1 MILTMKVY
9 LEVYGCTANKSD
21 ASLVKGILKE
31 NDYEIVEEI
40 EDTDSIV
47 ILTCTVIDTTEQRM
61 LSRLKGFKKTGK
73 KIIVAG
79 CMASVQSDIVK
90 SIISDA
96 LLLPPQYSHHIV
108 ELLNGEKPVF
118 MEKNKTLF
126 SKYFEGVVAP
136 VSIAEGCMF
145 SCSYC
150 ITSLARGKLRS
161 FPIDEIKK
169 DVCSA
174 INKGC
179 KEIQLT
185 AQDTSSYGLDTGHD
199 LGDLLRTVSTIKGD
213 YRICVGMMNPFTC
226 LKNLDSIIK
235 GFENPKIYRFLHL
248 PVQSGDNDILKK
260 MNRKY
265 TVDDFLK
272 MIKRFRDKYPD
283 ITISTDIIVGFPT
296 ETDEQFQHTIDL
308 LKTVK
313 PDITNITRYSARP
326 YTKAKTMKGRIK
338 TDIAKKRS
346 RILTDIC
353 SKISENNNLKHI
365 GKKHTILITEEGKN
379 GTFVGR
385 AENYKPVVIKENIDI
400 GEFVPIKVIDAAS
413 TYLVGSII

>member
-1 MILTMKVY
+1 MKVY
-9 LEVYGCTANKSD
+9 IEVYGCTANKSD

-31 NDYEIVEEI
+31 NDYEIVEKI
-40 EDTDSIV
+40 DDADFII

-61 LSRLKGFKKTGK
+61 LSRLKVFEKTGK

-90 SIISDA
+90 SIVPDA
-96 LLLPPQYSHHIV
+96 LLLPPRYSHHIV

-118 MEKNKTLF
+118 VEKNKTLF
-126 SKYFEGVVAP
+126 SKYYEDVFAP

-169 DVCSA
+169 DICSA

-179 KEIQLT
+179 REIQLT
-185 AQDTSSYGLDTGHD
+185 AQDTSSYGLDTGYD
-199 LGDLLRTVSTIKGD
+199 LGDLLRCVSIIKGE
-213 YRICVGMMNPFTC
+213 YMVRVGMMNPFTC
-226 LKNLDSIIK
+226 LKNIDSIIK

-272 MIKRFRDKYPD
+272 IIKRFRDKYPY
-283 ITISTDIIVGFPT
+283 ITISTDAIVGFPN

-326 YTKAKTMKGRIK
+326 YTKSKTMKGRVR
-338 TDIAKKRS
+338 TDIVKKRS
-346 RILTDIC
+346 KILTDVC

-365 GKKHTILITEEGKN
+365 GKKYTILITEEGKN

-385 AENYKPVVIKENIDI
+385 SENYKPVVIKEKIGI
-400 GEFVPIKVIDAAS
+400 GEFVPIKVTEAAS

>member
-1 MILTMKVY
+1 MKVY
-9 LEVYGCTANKSD
+9 IEVYGCTANKSD
-21 ASLVKGILKE
+21 ASLVRGILKE
-31 NDYEIVEEI
+31 NNYEFVEKI
-40 EDTDSIV
+40 DDADFII

-61 LSRLKGFKKTGK
+61 LSRLKVFKKAGK

-90 SIISDA
+90 SIVPDA

-118 MEKNKTLF
+118 MENNKTLF
-126 SKYFEGVVAP
+126 SKYYEDIVAP

-150 ITSLARGKLRS
+150 ITSLARGKLKS

-169 DVCSA
+169 DICSA

-179 KEIQLT
+179 REIQLT
-185 AQDTSSYGLDTGHD
+185 AQDTSSYGIGTGYD
-199 LGDLLRTVSTIKGD
+199 LGDLLRCATTTKGE
-213 YRICVGMMNPFTC
+213 YMIRVGMMNPFTC
-226 LKNLDSIIK
+226 LKNIDSIIK
-235 GFENPKIYRFLHL
+235 GFESPKIYRFLHL

-265 TVDDFLK
+265 TIDDFLK
-272 MIKRFRDKYPD
+272 IIKRFRDKYPN
-283 ITISTDIIVGFPT
+283 ITISTDLIVGFPT
-296 ETDEQFQHTIDL
+296 ETDKQFYHTINL
-308 LKTVK
+308 IKTVK

-326 YTKAKTMKGRIK
+326 YTKSKTMKGRVR
-338 TDIAKKRS
+338 TDIVKKRS
-346 RILTDIC
+346 KILTDVC
-353 SKISENNNLKHI
+353 SKISENNNRKHI
-365 GKKHTILITEEGKN
+365 GKKYKILITEEGKN
-379 GTFVGR
+379 DTFVGR
-385 AENYKPVVIKENIDI
+385 SENYKPVVIKEKIDI
-400 GEFVPIKVIDAAS
+400 GQFVSVKVIDAAS

>member
-1 MILTMKVY
+1 MKVY
-9 LEVYGCTANKSD
+9 IEVYGCTANKSD

-31 NDYEIVEEI
+31 NDYVIVEKI
-40 EDTDSIV
+40 DNADFII

-61 LSRLKGFKKTGK
+61 LSRLKVFEKTGK

-79 CMASVQSDIVK
+79 CMASVQSGIVK
-90 SIISDA
+90 SIVPDA
-96 LLLPPQYSHHIV
+96 LLLPPQYCHHIV

-118 MEKNKTLF
+118 IEKNKTLF
-126 SKYFEGVVAP
+126 SKYYEDVVAP

-169 DVCSA
+169 DICSA

-179 KEIQLT
+179 REIQLT
-185 AQDTSSYGLDTGHD
+185 AQDTSSYGLGTGYD
-199 LGDLLRTVSTIKGD
+199 LGDLLRCVSIIKGE
-213 YRICVGMMNPFTC
+213 YMVRVGMMNPFTC
-226 LKNLDSIIK
+226 LKNIDSIIK

-248 PVQSGDNDILKK
+248 PVQSGDNNILKK

-272 MIKRFRDKYPD
+272 IIKRFRDKYPY
-283 ITISTDIIVGFPT
+283 ITISTDAIVGFPT
-296 ETDEQFQHTIDL
+296 ETDKQFQHTIDL

-326 YTKAKTMKGRIK
+326 YTKSKTMKGRVR
-338 TDIAKKRS
+338 TDIVKKRS
-346 RILTDIC
+346 KILTDVC

-365 GKKHTILITEEGKN
+365 GKKYTILITEEGKN

-385 AENYKPVVIKENIDI
+385 SENYKPVVIKEKIGI
-400 GEFVPIKVIDAAS
+400 GEFVPIKVTEAAS

>member
-1 MILTMKVY
+1 MKVY
-9 LEVYGCTANKSD
+9 IEVYGCTANKSD

-31 NDYEIVEEI
+31 NDYEIVEKI
-40 EDTDSIV
+40 DDADFII

-61 LSRLKGFKKTGK
+61 LSRLKVFEKIGK

-90 SIISDA
+90 SIVPDA

-118 MEKNKTLF
+118 IEKNKTLF
-126 SKYFEGVVAP
+126 SKYYEDVFAP

-169 DVCSA
+169 DICSA

-179 KEIQLT
+179 REIQLT
-185 AQDTSSYGLDTGHD
+185 AQDTSSYGLDTGYD
-199 LGDLLRTVSTIKGD
+199 LGDLLRCVSIIKGE
-213 YRICVGMMNPFTC
+213 YMVRVGMMNPFTC
-226 LKNLDSIIK
+226 LKNIDSIIK

-272 MIKRFRDKYPD
+272 IIKRFRDKYPY
-283 ITISTDIIVGFPT
+283 ITISTDAIVGFPN

-326 YTKAKTMKGRIK
+326 YTKSKTMKGRVR
-338 TDIAKKRS
+338 TDIVKKRS
-346 RILTDIC
+346 KILTDVC

-365 GKKHTILITEEGKN
+365 GKKYTILITEEGKN

-385 AENYKPVVIKENIDI
+385 SENYKPVVIKEKIGI
-400 GEFVPIKVIDAAS
+400 GEFVPIKVTEAAS

>member
-1 MILTMKVY
+1 MKVY
-9 LEVYGCTANKSD
+9 IEVYGCTANKSD

-31 NDYEIVEEI
+31 NDYEII
-40 EDTDSIV
+40 EKIDDADFII

-61 LSRLKGFKKTGK
+61 LSRLKVFEKIGK

-90 SIISDA
+90 SIVPDA

-118 MEKNKTLF
+118 IEKNKTLF
-126 SKYFEGVVAP
+126 SKYYEDVVAP

-169 DVCSA
+169 DICSA

-179 KEIQLT
+179 REIQLT
-185 AQDTSSYGLDTGHD
+185 AQDTSSYGLGTGYD
-199 LGDLLRTVSTIKGD
+199 LGDLLRCVSTIKGE
-213 YRICVGMMNPFTC
+213 YMVRVGMMNPFTC
-226 LKNLDSIIK
+226 LKNIDSIIK

-272 MIKRFRDKYPD
+272 MIKRFRDKYPY
-283 ITISTDIIVGFPT
+283 ITISTDAIVGFPT

-313 PDITNITRYSARP
+313 SDITNITRYSARP
-326 YTKAKTMKGRIK
+326 YTKSKTMKGRVR
-338 TDIAKKRS
+338 TDIVKKRS
-346 RILTDIC
+346 KILTDVC

-385 AENYKPVVIKENIDI
+385 SENYKPVVIKEKIGI
-400 GEFVPIKVIDAAS
+400 GEFVPIKVTEAAS

>member
-1 MILTMKVY
+1 MKVY
-9 LEVYGCTANKSD
+9 IEVYGCTANKSD

-31 NDYEIVEEI
+31 NDYEIVEKI
-40 EDTDSIV
+40 DDADFII

-61 LSRLKGFKKTGK
+61 LSRLKVFEKTGK

-90 SIISDA
+90 SIVPDA
-96 LLLPPQYSHHIV
+96 LLLPPRYSHHIV

-118 MEKNKTLF
+118 VEKNKTLF
-126 SKYFEGVVAP
+126 SKYYEDVFAP

-169 DVCSA
+169 DICSA

-179 KEIQLT
+179 REIQLT
-185 AQDTSSYGLDTGHD
+185 AQDTSSYGLGTGYD
-199 LGDLLRTVSTIKGD
+199 LGDLLRCVSTIKGE
-213 YRICVGMMNPFTC
+213 YMVRVGMMNPFTC
-226 LKNLDSIIK
+226 LKNIDSIIK

-272 MIKRFRDKYPD
+272 IIKRFRDKYPY
-283 ITISTDIIVGFPT
+283 ITISTDAIVGFPN

-326 YTKAKTMKGRIK
+326 YTKSKTMKGRVR
-338 TDIAKKRS
+338 TDIVKKRS
-346 RILTDIC
+346 KILTDVC

-365 GKKHTILITEEGKN
+365 GKKYTILITEEGKN

-385 AENYKPVVIKENIDI
+385 SENYKPVVIKEKIGI
-400 GEFVPIKVIDAAS
+400 GEFVPIKVTEAAS

>member
-1 MILTMKVY
+1 MKVY

-40 EDTDSIV
+40 EDADSIV

-61 LSRLKGFKKTGK
+61 LSRLKVFKKTGK
-73 KIIVAG
+73 KIVVAG

-90 SIISDA
+90 SIIPDA

-199 LGDLLRTVSTIKGD
+199 LGDLLRNVSTIKGD
-213 YRICVGMMNPFTC
+213 YRIRVGMMNPFTC

-272 MIKRFRDKYPD
+272 MIKKFRDKYPD

-346 RILTDIC
+346 KKLTDIC

-385 AENYKPVVIKENIDI
+385 SENYKPVVIKENIDI
-400 GEFVPIKVIDAAS
+400 GEFVPIKVIDAAP

>member
-1 MILTMKVY
+1 MKVY
-9 LEVYGCTANKSD
+9 IEVYGCTANKSD

-31 NDYEIVEEI
+31 NDYEII
-40 EDTDSIV
+40 EKIDDADFII

-61 LSRLKGFKKTGK
+61 LSRLKVFEKIGK

-90 SIISDA
+90 SIVPDA

-118 MEKNKTLF
+118 IEKNKTLF
-126 SKYFEGVVAP
+126 SKYYEDVVAP

-169 DVCSA
+169 DICSA

-179 KEIQLT
+179 REIQLT
-185 AQDTSSYGLDTGHD
+185 AQDTSSYGLGTGYD
-199 LGDLLRTVSTIKGD
+199 LGDLLRCVSTIKGE
-213 YRICVGMMNPFTC
+213 YMVRVGMMNPFTC
-226 LKNLDSIIK
+226 LKNIDSIIK

-272 MIKRFRDKYPD
+272 MIKRFRDKYPY
-283 ITISTDIIVGFPT
+283 ITISTDAIVGFPT

-313 PDITNITRYSARP
+313 SDITNITRYSARP
-326 YTKAKTMKGRIK
+326 YTKSKTMKGRVR
-338 TDIAKKRS
+338 TDIVKKRS
-346 RILTDIC
+346 KILTDVC

-365 GKKHTILITEEGKN
+365 GKKYTILITEEGKN

-385 AENYKPVVIKENIDI
+385 SENYKPVVIKEKIGI
-400 GEFVPIKVIDAAS
+400 GEFVPIKVTEAAS

>member
-1 MILTMKVY
+1 MKVY
-9 LEVYGCTANKSD
+9 IEVYGCTANKSD

-31 NDYEIVEEI
+31 NDYEII
-40 EDTDSIV
+40 EKIDDADFII

-61 LSRLKGFKKTGK
+61 LSRLKVFEKIGK

-90 SIISDA
+90 SIVPDA

-118 MEKNKTLF
+118 IEKNKTLF
-126 SKYFEGVVAP
+126 SKYYEDVVAP

-169 DVCSA
+169 DICSA

-179 KEIQLT
+179 REIQLT
-185 AQDTSSYGLDTGHD
+185 AQDTSSYGLDTGYD
-199 LGDLLRTVSTIKGD
+199 LGDLLRNVSTIKGE
-213 YRICVGMMNPFTC
+213 YMVRVGMMNPFTC
-226 LKNLDSIIK
+226 LKNIDSIIK

-272 MIKRFRDKYPD
+272 MIKRF
-283 ITISTDIIVGFPT
+283 SV
-296 ETDEQFQHTIDL
+296 
-308 LKTVK
+308 
-313 PDITNITRYSARP
+313 YS
-326 YTKAKTMKGRIK
+326 
-338 TDIAKKRS
+338 
-346 RILTDIC
+346 
-353 SKISENNNLKHI
+353 
-365 GKKHTILITEEGKN
+365 
-379 GTFVGR
+379 
-385 AENYKPVVIKENIDI
+385 
-400 GEFVPIKVIDAAS
+400 
-413 TYLVGSII
+413 